1 MSNCRTNFIILLL
14 FWPLLLMSQSQD
26 FWISDFHKNMTD
38 LSAISSNVK
47 DVNGNPTALIRFAV
61 RDSKFVFNAN
71 LGIVKQEKKTGE
83 VWLFVPVGTKRLT
96 ISHPYLGILRG
107 FEIPTSVESKC
118 TYEAEIVITNKAYLD
133 ALLEQ
138 AVISSASSEI
148 DAEEP
153 DELESDLIQDQDQAI
168 TSSSEIDTEETDE
181 LESDLI
187 QVQEQPSSYN
197 EDEQL
202 ILVEIEELK
211 GNDKGPKDS
220 INVVFYVGVGF
231 NALSL
236 MGPSAHLGIGY
247 GAFRL
252 EAGYVFGLD
261 KVKDIAFTASG
272 APMPAEIYDY
282 SCNKF
287 WVRIGGA
294 LNPKSKFKV
303 TPQVGVTLNMIKG
316 KVTGGSKNSHY
327 YQKSNP
333 MSVFGA
339 LRLSYDVAK
348 WLSLHVTP
356 QYDFALSNDEVYGV
370 IKTVDSKIK
379 AWGEGFG
386 VNVGLLFHF

>member
-168 TSSSEIDTEETDE
+168 TSSSEI
-181 LESDLI
+181 
-187 QVQEQPSSYN
+187 
-197 EDEQL
+197 QL

-303 TPQVGVTLNMIKG
+303 TPQVGVAINMIKG
-316 KVTGGSKNSHY
+316 KVTGGSNNSHY